1 MTIQWLDSYQ
11 VGDAEL
17 DAQHRELF
25 AAGNRFA
32 VAKCRDSRLLFSI
45 AMFRHAREHFEFE
58 ENLMRRVKYPAIA
71 DHFKEHTDLISILT
85 TFSDRVA
92 SDALQSVEV
101 EAFLRDWLVNHMA
114 TADAR
119 LAVYLGSLL
128 KGKGELVHWGI
139 TRALAAGTPLAN
151 DRIAR
156 FASNEARANGSQ

>member
-85 TFSDRVA
+85 NYSLHRPEKSRLVA
-92 SDALQSVEV
+92 EYFCS
-101 EAFLRDWLVNHMA
+101 
-114 TADAR
+114 T
-119 LAVYLGSLL
+119 
-128 KGKGELVHWGI
+128 
-139 TRALAAGTPLAN
+139 TPSE
-151 DRIAR
+151 RPC
-156 FASNEARANGSQ
+156 